1 MDNGNKG
8 MIPMKNKEQV
18 LHVLAEDVSINEQAS
33 NDIFLLVD
41 FLMFTSEANLNG
53 EGVTVGFIHD
63 FLEHTEDYISLPLYC
78 DTENLLAG
86 RFTKLGHRYSR
97 STGTFDT
104 VQIGGFVKFWS
115 KEEDGVVTVYGQ
127 ARIPKR
133 ESLICER
140 IIQLYE
146 LGKLSMSFEV
156 RYSSADTVQKDGA
169 TFIDVGEN
177 NKLTGACICWQPAF
191 PDAQAQLLVAEEQAD
206 ESELVV
212 AENVSDDNGADT
224 EVSRVMPNETNENI
238 NAETQEVVA
247 EETIQAGQNPAEEA
261 EPVAVAEGEGASESG
276 AEASEGG
283 GAGGSGSDGSG
294 SGGSGDDDSGDD
306 SEDTGVDNNVPTLD
320 PDDEQKAN
328 AEAQDANAEVVDH
341 SIETHES
348 VEKCPETGE
357 TMHVQV
363 VTERLVETVDPAVTI
378 AEQQAKIAELETKI
392 AELEQI
398 KAQYDQIIAERE
410 AKALAEKQAKAKAF
424 AEKQGLDT
432 EDADVAEAVLALDYT
447 RIAELSMA
455 EEHAEEKAEPAAPTI
470 TLASFVEME
479 VSDDKYGGLLNR
491 KKN

>member
-8 MIPMKNKEQV
+8 MVPMENKEQS

-86 RFTKLGHRYSR
+86 KFTKLGHRYSR

-115 KEEDGVVTVYGQ
+115 KEEDGVLTVYGQ

-156 RYSSADTVQKDGA
+156 RYLSADTVQKDGA

-212 AENVSDDNGADT
+212 AENVSDDNGVDT

-247 EETIQAGQNPAEEA
+247 EETIQAGQNPTDEA

-276 AEASEGG
+276 EGASESGGSGASEGG
-283 GAGGSGSDGSG
+283 GAGA
-294 SGGSGDDDSGDD
+294 SGDDDSGDD
-306 SEDTGVDNNVPTLD
+306 TDDSGDALTID

-328 AEAQDANAEVVDH
+328 AESQDANAEVVDH
-341 SIETHES
+341 SIETYES

-363 VTERLVETVDPAVTI
+363 VTERLIETVDPATVI
-378 AEQQAKIAELETKI
+378 AEKDAKIAELETKI

-398 KAQYDQIIAERE
+398 KAQYDEIIAERE

-424 AEKQGLDT
+424 AERQGLNVEDT
-432 EDADVAEAVLALDYT
+432 AVAEAIKNLDYT
-447 RIAELSMA
+447 KIAELSMA
-455 EEHAEEKAEPAAPTI
+455 EEQDELQAEPVQTI

-479 VSDDKYGGLLNR
+479 VSDDKYGGLLSR
-491 KKN
+491 KNK